1 MIMSV
6 LMVMAVTLPIVVMV
20 VVSVLVA
27 MAFSML
33 MVMMVMTMVVV
44 VSTGTFDMFVELVVE
59 AGIVHRV
66 EHPVP
71 ELVFL
76 DIEDGAHE
84 GEVDLLLRLQ
94 YTVVLHTALYV
105 GQVECE
111 SGTVIEGDGGLDV
124 AEEHSCFLLHPF
136 SDGHEC
142 LGEPR
147 LGVSV
152 PAVEGSGQ
160 TDCASACLLQGG
172 GLVVVLM
179 VMAVAF
185 LAVVVMVVAVLA
197 HCIIS

>member
-1 MIMSV
+1 MSV

-20 VVSVLVA
+20 VVPMLVA

-33 MVMMVMTMVVV
+33 MVVMVMTMLMV
-44 VSTGTFDMFVELVVE
+44 VSAGTFDMLVELVVE
-59 AGIVHRV
+59 AGVVHCV

-142 LGEPR
+142 LGESR

-160 TDCASACLLQGG
+160 TDCASAGLLQGG

-185 LAVVVMVVAVLA
+185 LAVVVVMVAVLA